1 MSLRVNPP
9 TVRPFG
15 TPLSIGFNLE
25 RIGLI
30 AFTVAIF
37 IGFLTAVLLLG
48 GAFGIARIKVDDSL
62 SQLFRSDTPEF
73 KTFEKVTRRFPSNE
87 FDVLIVVEG
96 KTLLERAS
104 IEKLRDLVAD
114 LQLIDGTSGVISM
127 FSAREPPEDGK
138 LSSPLFPETIP
149 EGPEYDKLIKRVM
162 ENDIIRGKLL
172 SEDGEL
178 TLIVLALDPNAVA
191 SSRPR
196 EVVGEIQRTIDE
208 DLNGTELSARLSGV
222 PVMQLE
228 IRNAVERDRL
238 FYNVFGFAIG
248 ALIAVAFFRRVSFM
262 IIAAGPPLVAIVLAL
277 GVLSWLDFR
286 LNMFLNVM
294 TPLVMVIS
302 FSDSMQL
309 TFAARDRLLR
319 GENKYQAFRS
329 AILIVGP
336 ACVLTHATAAL
347 SFIALQFST
356 SHLIRTSAKPA
367 LLRRAS
373 RWLPFSCCYLL
384 LASSCCET
392 RARSS
397 LGSRD
402 PTSDW
407 TPFAVF
413 APGSPGAWSGVLAS
427 IA

>member
-262 IIAAGPPLVAIVLAL
+262 IIAAGPPLVAIVLAHRRSQPCCDEHRA
-277 GVLSWLDFR
+277 GCRSRAATCSWHHPAAKREQGRHWDRGIRRRIGRPSPFLRLD
-286 LNMFLNVM
+286 
-294 TPLVMVIS
+294 
-302 FSDSMQL
+302 
-309 TFAARDRLLR
+309 
-319 GENKYQAFRS
+319 
-329 AILIVGP
+329 
-336 ACVLTHATAAL
+336 
-347 SFIALQFST
+347 
-356 SHLIRTSAKPA
+356 
-367 LLRRAS
+367 RRAHGQ
-373 RWLPFSCCYLL
+373 
-384 LASSCCET
+384 ASWP
-392 RARSS
+392 
-397 LGSRD
+397 L
-402 PTSDW
+402 
-407 TPFAVF
+407 
-413 APGSPGAWSGVLAS
+413 
-427 IA
+427 